1 MVSSYQSFTDDLL
14 TSRFVLF
21 LFGSARGGGGGGGG
35 RGGVGVLPYISHIGI
50 CRPIGYGFC
59 ADFFDFENQYSIVVM
74 AR

>member
-21 LFGSARGGGGGGGG
+21 LFGSARGGGGV
-35 RGGVGVLPYISHIGI
+35 VGVLPYISHIGI